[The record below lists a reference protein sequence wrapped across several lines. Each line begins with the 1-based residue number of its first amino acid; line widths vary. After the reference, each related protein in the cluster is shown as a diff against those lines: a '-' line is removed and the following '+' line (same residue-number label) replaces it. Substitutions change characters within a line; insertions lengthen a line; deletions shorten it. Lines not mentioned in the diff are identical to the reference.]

1 MRIYVHKRQP
11 DKVAAWLDE
20 AGFVVEAHMITTS
33 PESRLGG
40 TMFARR
46 SP

>member
-1 MRIYVHKRQP
+1 
-11 DKVAAWLDE
+11 
-20 AGFVVEAHMITTS
+20 VVEAHMITTS

-46 SP
+46 P